1 MLVVFSQTR
10 NFTVVAFTDAN
21 MYSTSVTQR
30 NVLKAIGGSDS
41 LPTPACVVIAVR
53 LNKALKNAHSK
64 GPSNLQVLA
73 ARF

>member
-1 MLVVFSQTR
+1 
-10 NFTVVAFTDAN
+10 
-21 MYSTSVTQR
+21 
-30 NVLKAIGGSDS
+30 
-41 LPTPACVVIAVR
+41 VR